1 MCADFGRYVSLGLV
15 FGLTHVLFEF
25 KMRCRGNVI
34 YWWDRKEQ
42 VALPGLRYTSS
53 HSVFNHGVNG
63 LLCLI
68 FPSEPP
74 ASKNTKKKRKKTCLH
89 SVQSHVAMRQMWWS
103 VSSWLVYSASS
114 QIVNLAEG
122 KYNKHTEVLSSW
134 FKPASALMRLK
145 KLIDATLTARF
156 KKLTLFFFRDRH
168 RKCAQSPQKKN
179 KKTFQTDHHISC
191 LWWSTSIPNDNQT
204 FSVRRRIQSVV
215 TLGVESIHISSQ
227 TENTCS
233 CSSEYLEWSAHRLF
247 CRNTEEEKSALAFD
261 LYPVRLIR

>member
-1 MCADFGRYVSLGLV
+1 MVNVLCADFGRYVSLGLV

-114 QIVNLAEG
+114 QIINLAEG

-145 KLIDATLTARF
+145 KLIDATLTARY
-156 KKLTLFFFRDRH
+156 KKLTLFFSRSSP
-168 RKCAQSPQKKN
+168 KMCSVAPQKKQKN
-179 KKTFQTDHHISC
+179 LSDWPS
-191 LWWSTSIPNDNQT
+191 
-204 FSVRRRIQSVV
+204 
-215 TLGVESIHISSQ
+215 
-227 TENTCS
+227 
-233 CSSEYLEWSAHRLF
+233 YLVSF
-247 CRNTEEEKSALAFD
+247 VINFYS
-261 LYPVRLIR
+261 